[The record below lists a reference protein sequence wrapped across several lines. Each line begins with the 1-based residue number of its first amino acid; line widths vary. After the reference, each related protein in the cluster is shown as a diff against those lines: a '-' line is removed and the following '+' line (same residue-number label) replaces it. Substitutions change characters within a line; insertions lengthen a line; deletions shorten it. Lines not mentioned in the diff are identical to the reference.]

1 MNLHASLLRQ
11 VRLHGA
17 TDRRFCSAPFGKGG
31 YEGFAFA
38 LAFEQLQRQRQI
50 PPNPPF
56 SKGEAELLSRTADAT
71 GKGAS

>member
-11 VRLHGA
+11 VRPHGA
-17 TDRRFCSAPFGKGG
+17 TDRRFCYG
-31 YEGFAFA
+31 GFAFA
-38 LAFEQLQRQRQI
+38 LAFEQLQRQKQI